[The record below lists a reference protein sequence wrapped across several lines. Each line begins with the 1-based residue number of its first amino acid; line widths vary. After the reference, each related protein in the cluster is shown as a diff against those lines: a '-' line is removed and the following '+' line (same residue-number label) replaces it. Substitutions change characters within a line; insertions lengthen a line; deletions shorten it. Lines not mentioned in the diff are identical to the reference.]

1 MRSQLPAMAKAAPI
15 ITVVLCLVL
24 APAANACPTQS
35 AAARL
40 NALRMS
46 AMLRPAPARGAATQG
61 TENDNGGVHVPAIVG
76 MWEVTL
82 FAGGAVFDHAFQQL
96 HADGLEMQ
104 NSGILPPLF
113 GNVCWGLWQQT
124 NARTF
129 KLKHFA
135 WNFDADGNNTG
146 TFVLTAT
153 VKVSGDG
160 KTYSGTY
167 VADVVLPSGQIDP
180 GQHVTGTMS
189 ATRLTLD

>member
-1 MRSQLPAMAKAAPI
+1 MRSHLLMTKMAPI
-15 ITVVLCLVL
+15 IMAALCLVL

-46 AMLRPAPARGAATQG
+46 AMLRPVPARGAATQATG
-61 TENDNGGVHVPAIVG
+61 NNNGGVHSPAIVG

-82 FAGGAVFDHAFQQL
+82 FAGGAVYDHAFQQL

-104 NSGILPPLF
+104 NSGIVHPLF
-113 GNVCWGLWQQT
+113 DNVCWGLWQQI

-129 KLKHFA
+129 KLKHFG
-135 WNFDADGNNTG
+135 WTFDADGNNTG
-146 TFVLTAT
+146 TFLLTAT
-153 VKVSGDG
+153 ITVTAGG
-160 KTYSGTY
+160 NNYSGTY
-167 VADVVLPSGQIDP
+167 VADIVLPSGQIDP
-180 GQHVTGTMS
+180 SQHVTGTMS